1 MVLLRSDENCVLR
14 LERVLMMD
22 DTVKMVPWMV
32 DMTEPMVIGVIELTG
47 SYQWT
52 MDHVSSI
59 VRYELEQL
67 FTDLSYEGC

>member
-1 MVLLRSDENCVLR
+1 MALLRSDENCVLR

-52 MDHVSSI
+52 MDHI
-59 VRYELEQL
+59 VRYELGQL